1 MNLKKT
7 NGGKK
12 MKVKS
17 FKKIIIAFFATLVLL
32 FGVLAISSLMPESRL
47 AAALSKSE
55 IGRLVLSWI
64 YW

>member
-1 MNLKKT
+1 
-7 NGGKK
+7 